1 MNNFYVKFI
10 RVGLYHVD
18 FDLYYERAPPARA
31 PARAR
36 GGYLKHMC
44 ISFTSFNSN
53 QSSSLDHLGVWHN
66 TIHDLNPPIVFSISK
81 GKDLVRIL
89 GWWRFFYQIFEVFY
103 FFRGLL
109 RKSFIHQKFWND
121 VNNSLVKYQDN
132 RRRFENVREKMK
144 KTKFWR
150 WK

>member
-1 MNNFYVKFI
+1 MKDFEGRIEVIYEFPLPKKIVNENFENYNEIDSLAANECNKVYPLYFQWSNWKIALTNKDI
-10 RVGLYHVD
+10 R
-18 FDLYYERAPPARA
+18 P
-31 PARAR
+31 
-36 GGYLKHMC
+36 C
-44 ISFTSFNSN
+44 TSA
-53 QSSSLDHLGVWHN
+53 
-66 TIHDLNPPIVFSISK
+66 IVFSISK
-81 GKDLVRIL
+81 GKDLVMIL
-89 GWWRFFYQIFEVFY
+89 GWWRFFYQIFEVFN

-121 VNNSLVKYQDN
+121 VNESLVKYQDN